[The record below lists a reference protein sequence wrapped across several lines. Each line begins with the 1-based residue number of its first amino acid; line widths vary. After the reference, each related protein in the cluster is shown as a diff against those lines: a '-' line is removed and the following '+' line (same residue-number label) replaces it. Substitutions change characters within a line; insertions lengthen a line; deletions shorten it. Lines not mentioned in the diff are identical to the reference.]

1 MPQART
7 SELRTGVIE
16 EQASGRWLV
25 RAIFRTGQLQIE
37 AENLASACFEL
48 HYLLGG
54 AVVRP
59 REGEGDRSFMT
70 PLGALEEG
78 RQKPEGE
85 GDRSFMTPLDAL
97 EGAGR

>member
-59 REGEGDRSFMT
+59 RE
-70 PLGALEEG
+70 EG